1 MLIVLV
7 MAIILP
13 TPLPFKFFFAL
24 KNEIEPNWT
33 NPLSEDFCNFAADN
47 DVVKMGA
54 GGETYGIQI
63 KQDYYSSNYGDHSYL
78 FLMVDFNDPE
88 NPSIKVRNRTR

>member
-1 MLIVLV
+1 MR
-7 MAIILP
+7 
-13 TPLPFKFFFAL
+13 KL
-24 KNEIEPNWT
+24 KMCFQSNQFINIR
-33 NPLSEDFCNFAADN
+33 FADN

-63 KQDYYSSNYGDHSYL
+63 KQDYYSSNYGDHGYL

-88 NPSIKVRNRTR
+88 NPSIKVRNRAR

>member
-1 MLIVLV
+1 M
-7 MAIILP
+7 
-13 TPLPFKFFFAL
+13 
-24 KNEIEPNWT
+24 
-33 NPLSEDFCNFAADN
+33 
-47 DVVKMGA
+47 VKMGA

>member
-47 DVVKMGA
+47 NK
-54 GGETYGIQI
+54 
-63 KQDYYSSNYGDHSYL
+63 KQ
-78 FLMVDFNDPE
+78 MIND
-88 NPSIKVRNRTR
+88 NIIR